1 MTPTGANDPDGAENQ
16 MLQNIPEPF
25 FWQVALVSHL
35 WDRHS
40 CCSLRLHSCDFCKEQ
55 ENVKPMISKQWG
67 ARVQTDFHCAIP
79 FLGPDHCPMA
89 LCKEILPHLLWICG
103 PWLVCKIAM
112 ETLQVQSFKDGF
124 HMFSPFFP
132 ELSVCLN
139 KCFGSNLTWSILAV
153 QLGLLIL
160 ACRLCGLWP

>member
-79 FLGPDHCPMA
+79 FLGPNHCPMA
-89 LCKEILPHLLWICG
+89 LCKEISTSPVNLRG
-103 PWLVCKIAM
+103 AM
-112 ETLQVQSFKDGF
+112 TCLQDCNGNSPSLILQRL
-124 HMFSPFFP
+124 FSHVFTIFP
-132 ELSVCLN
+132 ELNVCLN
-139 KCFGSNLTWSILAV
+139 KCFGSNLT
-153 QLGLLIL
+153 
-160 ACRLCGLWP
+160 